1 MRPRIYP
8 AEAQYILE
16 ILEKDK
22 AYYEKLE
29 AELNE
34 KMKALKLTASKA
46 CWCVRNYQIETA
58 MREYNY
64 PDCAKELCKL
74 EADQIFI
81 LRKLAIHKDLV
92 NKYRRIAEGKKGC
105 GRYGRNEGTY
115 TDYSIRHLNDSIF
128 LGYKDYK
135 MPMTVEAPKI

>member
-1 MRPRIYP
+1 MRPRIYQ

-29 AELNE
+29 AELNQ
-34 KMKALKLTASKA
+34 KMKPLNITASKA
-46 CWCVRNYQIETA
+46 CWYVRNYMILTA
-58 MREYNY
+58 KRDYNY
-64 PDCAKELCKL
+64 PACAEELCKL
-74 EADQIFI
+74 QAEHQFI
-81 LRKLAIHKDLV
+81 LRKLAIHKELV

-105 GRYGRNEGTY
+105 GRYGRAEGTN
-115 TDYSIRHLNDSIF
+115 TDYNIRRLNASIF

-135 MPMTVEAPKI
+135 MPMVVEAPKL